1 MKKLLFLT
9 AIVSLLFVGCNND
22 NENYDP
28 NDPSRETVRLL
39 PLRIWYGDSG
49 ITFEHD
55 EFNRLIRMFDSGSD
69 SNRNTIAYNAQH
81 NPVVLRQV
89 HRNFTG
95 EIYETVTTFQYHNN
109 QVLIARNNGSTQYDT
124 LTINANGSLEE
135 MRSHNLVERYFYN
148 TAGDLI
154 LIERITRRWDGST
167 TTNFIHIDYSDVK
180 SIFRHQNAPNWFRVW
195 FWRNDIE
202 LFVGLYHM
210 PSSIRGLSDGDG
222 NMSFSYELDA
232 DGYVRQMHIVN
243 EEQWGTSSVTAII
256 EYVPAR

>member
-28 NDPSRETVRLL
+28 NDPSGETVRLL
-39 PLRIWYGDSG
+39 PLRIWFGDSG

-55 EFNRLIRMFDSGSD
+55 EFNRWVGSFAFDWD
-69 SNRNTIAYNAQH
+69 SIIYTFTYNVDH
-81 NPVVLRQV
+81 NPVVWIRRSEGQ
-89 HRNFTG
+89 
-95 EIYETVTTFQYHNN
+95 EEVTTFQYHNN
-109 QVLIARNNGSTQYDT
+109 QVFIARNNTQDDT

-135 MRSHNLVERYFYN
+135 MRSHNLVKRYFYN

-180 SIFRHQNAPNWFRVW
+180 SIFRHQNTPNWFRIW
-195 FWRNDIE
+195 FWGNDLE
-202 LFVGLYHM
+202 LFGGLYHM
-210 PSSIRGLSDGDG
+210 PSSIRGHSDWYV
-222 NMSFSYELDA
+222 SFSYELDA
-232 DGYVRQMHIVN
+232 DGYVRQMHIVS
-243 EEQWGTSSVTAII
+243 ESQSGTYSETVII